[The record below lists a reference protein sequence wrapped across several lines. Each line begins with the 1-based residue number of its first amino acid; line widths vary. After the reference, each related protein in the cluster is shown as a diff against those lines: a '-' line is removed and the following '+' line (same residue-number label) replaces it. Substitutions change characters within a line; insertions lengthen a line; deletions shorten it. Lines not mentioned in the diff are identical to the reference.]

1 MRLFCTIY
9 AVIDQNGNK
18 VVQYTYNAWG
28 KIESIS
34 STNSIIANINPFIY
48 KSYYYDKETGL
59 YWLSSRYYDP
69 SIGRFITPD
78 SIDYL
83 DPESINGLNLYCYCY
98 NNPIMYSDESGHS
111 PDSILKT
118 LLGVVV
124 GVGLAVVT
132 VAAVVASGGTLLV
145 PVLVGAGVGAGLNL
159 VGQGVSNLSQGKGF
173 FEDINWGNVALGGL
187 SGAAFATGVGGLWGA
202 VAIGATSNAGMSA
215 LEGNSWANIGFS
227 ALVGG
232 ASAFAGFKLGKFVSN
247 KLLNIN
253 TNLGVGDYVNM
264 ARVDG
269 AGFLSRSA
277 VALMSKLYTMGPT
290 IVTGV
295 GRGVTKFVGN
305 YIGDWF

>member
-1 MRLFCTIY
+1 M
-9 AVIDQNGNK
+9 N
-18 VVQYTYNAWG
+18 
-28 KIESIS
+28 
-34 STNSIIANINPFIY
+34 
-48 KSYYYDKETGL
+48 
-59 YWLSSRYYDP
+59 
-69 SIGRFITPD
+69 
-78 SIDYL
+78 
-83 DPESINGLNLYCYCY
+83 
-98 NNPIMYSDESGHS
+98 YSDVSGHS

-118 LLGVVV
+118 LLGIAV

-132 VAAVVASGGTLLV
+132 IAAV
-145 PVLVGAGVGAGLNL
+145 
-159 VGQGVSNLSQGKGF
+159 
-173 FEDINWGNVALGGL
+173 
-187 SGAAFATGVGGLWGA
+187 FATGVGGLWGA

-232 ASAFAGFKLGKFVSN
+232 FSAFVGFKLGKFVSN

-253 TNLGVGDYVNM
+253 TNLGIGDYVNM

-269 AGFLSRSA
+269 AGFLSRNV
-277 VALMSKLYTMGPT
+277 VALMSKLYTMGLT

>member
-1 MRLFCTIY
+1 M
-9 AVIDQNGNK
+9 
-18 VVQYTYNAWG
+18 
-28 KIESIS
+28 
-34 STNSIIANINPFIY
+34 
-48 KSYYYDKETGL
+48 
-59 YWLSSRYYDP
+59 
-69 SIGRFITPD
+69 
-78 SIDYL
+78 
-83 DPESINGLNLYCYCY
+83 

-111 PDSILKT
+111 PDSIWKK
-118 LLGVVV
+118 LLGVV

-187 SGAAFATGVGGLWGA
+187 SGAAFATGVG
-202 VAIGATSNAGMSA
+202 
-215 LEGNSWANIGFS
+215 
-227 ALVGG
+227 
-232 ASAFAGFKLGKFVSN
+232 
-247 KLLNIN
+247 
-253 TNLGVGDYVNM
+253 DYVNM

-290 IVTGV
+290 SVTGV

>member
-1 MRLFCTIY
+1 M
-9 AVIDQNGNK
+9 
-18 VVQYTYNAWG
+18 
-28 KIESIS
+28 
-34 STNSIIANINPFIY
+34 
-48 KSYYYDKETGL
+48 
-59 YWLSSRYYDP
+59 
-69 SIGRFITPD
+69 
-78 SIDYL
+78 
-83 DPESINGLNLYCYCY
+83 

-111 PDSILKT
+111 PDSIWKT

-145 PVLVGAGVGAGLNL
+145 PVLIGAGVGVGLNL
-159 VGQGVSNLSQGKGF
+159 VGQGGLNLSQGKGF

-187 SGAAFATGVGGLWGA
+187 SGATFATGVGGLLGA
-202 VAIGATSNAGMSA
+202 VAIGAISNTGMSA

-232 ASAFAGFKLGKFVSN
+232 ASAFAGFKLGKFASN

>member
-1 MRLFCTIY
+1 
-9 AVIDQNGNK
+9 
-18 VVQYTYNAWG
+18 
-28 KIESIS
+28 
-34 STNSIIANINPFIY
+34 
-48 KSYYYDKETGL
+48 
-59 YWLSSRYYDP
+59 
-69 SIGRFITPD
+69 
-78 SIDYL
+78 
-83 DPESINGLNLYCYCY
+83 
-98 NNPIMYSDESGHS
+98 MYSDESGHS

-145 PVLVGAGVGAGLNL
+145 PVLVGAGVGAGVNL

-305 YIGDWF
+305 YIGDWFL